1 MSAFI
6 SMILAKSRFLVL
18 LAVIGSM
25 LGMIALF
32 SYGLYDLLNVL
43 YKSFARINDEKLAKD
58 LTFAVIEVIDIFLLG
73 TVCYITAL
81 GLYELFI
88 DDTLDLPQWLQI
100 NNLDDL
106 KNKLTS
112 VIIVVMGVSFLSQVI
127 SWDGKRDLMLIGFPL
142 AAVIAALTWFLQFST
157 KNSSEKAKK

>member
-1 MSAFI
+1 MRYFVS
-6 SMILAKSRFLVL
+6 SMLAKSRYLVL
-18 LAVIGSM
+18 MAVVGSM

-32 SYGLYDLLNVL
+32 GYGLYDLLNVL
-43 YKSFARINDEKLAKD
+43 YKSFYRLSDEKLAKE

-88 DDTLDLPQWLQI
+88 DDTLDLPDWLQI
-100 NNLDDL
+100 HTLDDL

-127 SWDGKRDLMLIGFPL
+127 SWDGKRDLMLIGFPI

-157 KNSSEKAKK
+157 KHSTEKAKR

>member
-1 MSAFI
+1 
-6 SMILAKSRFLVL
+6 
-18 LAVIGSM
+18 
-25 LGMIALF
+25 
-32 SYGLYDLLNVL
+32 
-43 YKSFARINDEKLAKD
+43 
-58 LTFAVIEVIDIFLLG
+58 
-73 TVCYITAL
+73 
-81 GLYELFI
+81 LYELFI

-127 SWDGKRDLMLIGFPL
+127 SWDGKRDLMLVGFPI

>member
-1 MSAFI
+1 MRVFV
-6 SMILAKSRFLVL
+6 SMLLAKSRYLVL
-18 LAVIGSM
+18 LAVVGSM

-32 SYGLYDLLNVL
+32 GYGLYDLLHVL
-43 YKSFARINDEKLAKD
+43 YKSFDRLSDEKLAKE

-127 SWDGKRDLMLIGFPL
+127 SWDGQRNLMLVGFPI
-142 AAVIAALTWFLQFST
+142 AAVIAALTWFLRFST
-157 KNSSEKAKK
+157 KHSSEKAQK

>member
-1 MSAFI
+1 
-6 SMILAKSRFLVL
+6 MILAKSRYLVL

-58 LTFAVIEVIDIFLLG
+58 LTYAVIEVIDIFLLG
-73 TVCYITAL
+73 TVCYITAR

>member
-1 MSAFI
+1 MSSFI
-6 SMILAKSRFLVL
+6 SMILAKSRYLVL
-18 LAVIGSM
+18 LAVIGSI

-32 SYGLYDLLNVL
+32 GYGLYDLLNVL
-43 YKSFARINDEKLAKD
+43 YKSVGRINDEKLAKD

-73 TVCYITAL
+73 TVCDSTAL

-88 DDTLDLPQWLQI
+88 DDTLDLPLWLQI

-127 SWDGKRDLMLIGFPL
+127 SWDGKRDLMLMGFPM